1 MKIKVWNLCISRDIM
16 LKSDSVNNDFLYE
29 CYCKVEG
36 DYEKKWEKKD
46 FYSFISNQDNI
57 FILSHPKPVGYLKA
71 RVNRDEIEII
81 SILIDKKFRKLGIG
95 KSLLNKLLNIAL
107 KKKIQNIFLEVSVEN
122 QIANNLYKKFNFIK
136 VGKRKNYYF
145 HNGRHVDAD
154 IMRLTL
160 F

>member
-1 MKIKVWNLCISRDIM
+1 M

-71 RVNRDEIEII
+71 RVNGDEIEII

>member
-1 MKIKVWNLCISRDIM
+1 M

-71 RVNRDEIEII
+71 RVNGDEIEII

-122 QIANNLYKKFNFIK
+122 MIAINLYKKFNFIK

-145 HNGRHVDAD
+145 QNGKYIDAD
-154 IMRLTL
+154 IMKLVL

>member
-1 MKIKVWNLCISRDIM
+1 M
-16 LKSDSVNNDFLYE
+16 LRSDAVKNDCLYE
-29 CYCKVEG
+29 YYCKVE
-36 DYEKKWEKKD
+36 DDNEKKWAKKD

-71 RVNRDEIEII
+71 IVTRDEIEII
-81 SILIDKKFRKLGIG
+81 SIIIDKKFRKVGIG
-95 KSLLNKLLNIAL
+95 KSLLNNLLNIAL
-107 KKKIQNIFLEVSVEN
+107 KKKINNIFLEVSVEN
-122 QIANNLYKKFNFIK
+122 QIAISLYKKFNFIK

-145 HNGRHVDAD
+145 QSGRYIDAD

>member
-1 MKIKVWNLCISRDIM
+1 M
-16 LKSDSVNNDFLYE
+16 LRNDNVKFNSLYE
-29 CYCKVEG
+29 YYCKVE
-36 DYEKKWEKKD
+36 DDFERKWTKKD

-71 RVNRDEIEII
+71 RVIRDEIEII
-81 SILIDKKFRKLGIG
+81 SILIDKKFREVGLG
-95 KSLLNKLLNIAL
+95 KSLLGRLLKTAF

-122 QIANNLYKKFNFIK
+122 QIAINLYKKFNFIK

-145 HNGRHVDAD
+145 QNGKYIDAN
-154 IMRLTL
+154 IMRLAL

>member
-1 MKIKVWNLCISRDIM
+1 M
-16 LKSDSVNNDFLYE
+16 LRSDAVKNDCLYE
-29 CYCKVEG
+29 YYCKVED
-36 DYEKKWEKKD
+36 DYEKKWAKKD

-71 RVNRDEIEII
+71 RVTRDEIEII
-81 SILIDKKFRKLGIG
+81 SIIIDKKFRNAGTG
-95 KSLLNKLLNIAL
+95 KSLLNRLLNIAL
-107 KKKIQNIFLEVSVEN
+107 KKKINNIFLEVSVEN
-122 QIANNLYKKFNFIK
+122 QIAISLYKKFNFIK

-145 HNGRHVDAD
+145 QNGRYIDAN

>member
-1 MKIKVWNLCISRDIM
+1 M
-16 LKSDSVNNDFLYE
+16 LRSNFVKNDTLYKY
-29 CYCKVEG
+29 YCKIEDEDG
-36 DYEKKWEKKD
+36 YEKKWEKKE
-46 FYSFISNQDNI
+46 FYTFISNQDNI

-71 RVNRDEIEII
+71 RATKDEVEII
-81 SILIDKKFRKLGIG
+81 SILIDKKFRKIGIG
-95 KSLLNKLLNIAL
+95 KSLLNKLLNIAF

-122 QIANNLYKKFNFIK
+122 QIAINLYKKFNFIK

-145 HNGRHVDAD
+145 QDGRYIDAD

>member
-1 MKIKVWNLCISRDIM
+1 MLRSDAIKN
-16 LKSDSVNNDFLYE
+16 DSLYK
-29 CYCKVEG
+29 CYCKVED

-46 FYSFISNQDNI
+46 FYKFISNQDNI

-71 RVNRDEIEII
+71 RVTRDGIEII
-81 SILIDKKFRKLGIG
+81 SILIDKKFRKIGIG

-107 KKKIQNIFLEVSVEN
+107 KKEIKNIFLEVSVEN
-122 QIANNLYKKFNFIK
+122 QIAINLYKKFNFIK

-145 HNGRHVDAD
+145 QNERYIDAD
-154 IMRLTL
+154 IMRLAL

>member
-1 MKIKVWNLCISRDIM
+1 M
-16 LKSDSVNNDFLYE
+16 LRSDAVKNDFLYE
-29 CYCKVEG
+29 CYCKVED
-36 DYEKKWEKKD
+36 DYEKKWAKKD

-71 RVNRDEIEII
+71 RVTRDEIEII
-81 SILIDKKFRKLGIG
+81 SILIDKKFRKIGIG

-122 QIANNLYKKFNFIK
+122 QIAINLYKKFNFIK

-145 HNGRHVDAD
+145 QNGRYIDAD

>member
-1 MKIKVWNLCISRDIM
+1 M
-16 LKSDSVNNDFLYE
+16 LRNEPVKNDSLYE
-29 CYCKVEG
+29 LYYKVED
-36 DYEKKWEKKD
+36 DYEKKWKKKD
-46 FYSFISNQDNI
+46 FYSFISDQNNI

-71 RVNRDEIEII
+71 KVTRDEVEII

-107 KKKIQNIFLEVSVEN
+107 KKKIQNIFLEVSVDN
-122 QIANNLYKKFNFIK
+122 QIAINLYEKFNFIK
-136 VGKRKNYYF
+136 VCRRKNYYF
-145 HNGRHVDAD
+145 QNVKYIDAN